1 VDAYDA
7 NTGKRKWRFYTVPTA
22 GEPGIETWG
31 GNSFKTGG
39 GSSWITGTY
48 DPELNLIYWG
58 IGNPGPDMDG
68 SVRPGDNLYTNSV
81 VALDADTGK
90 LKWYFQ
96 FTPHD
101 VHDWDAIGDPVLI
114 DTVVDGKKVKAV
126 GQANRNGF
134 YYLIDRASGK
144 YITSKAYTKVNWTDG
159 MSPEGR
165 PNLIA
170 NREPTKEGNLACPGL
185 GGGHNW
191 SATTYS
197 PQTGL
202 YYFGSTDGCQLFTLV
217 KQEYV
222 EGLQY
227 QAGDALRVPKEPSVG
242 SVVAVDPATGVTK
255 WRHELMNSPAGLLA
269 TAGGLIFTGD
279 SEGYMFALDAKTG
292 KAVWHFQTGAG
303 VHAPAVSYTF
313 RGKQYITVASGQN
326 IIAFKLP

>member
-1 VDAYDA
+1 
-7 NTGKRKWRFYTVPTA
+7 
-22 GEPGIETWG
+22 
-31 GNSFKTGG
+31 
-39 GSSWITGTY
+39 
-48 DPELNLIYWG
+48 
-58 IGNPGPDMDG
+58 M
-68 SVRPGDNLYTNSV
+68 
-81 VALDADTGK
+81 
-90 LKWYFQ
+90 
-96 FTPHD
+96 
-101 VHDWDAIGDPVLI
+101 
-114 DTVVDGKKVKAV
+114 
-126 GQANRNGF
+126 
-134 YYLIDRASGK
+134 IDRASGK

-197 PQTGL
+197 PQTGF
-202 YYFGSTDGCQLFTLV
+202 YYFGSTDGCQLFTQV

-222 EGLQY
+222 EGQQD

-279 SEGYMFALDAKTG
+279 GEGYMFALDAKTG
-292 KAVWHFQTGAG
+292 KTVWHFQTGAG